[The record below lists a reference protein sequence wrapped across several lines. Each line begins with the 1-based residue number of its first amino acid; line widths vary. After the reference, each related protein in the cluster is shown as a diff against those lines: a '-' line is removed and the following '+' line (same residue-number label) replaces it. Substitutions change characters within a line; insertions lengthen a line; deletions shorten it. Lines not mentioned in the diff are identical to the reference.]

1 MHWHLD
7 VTFNMDNNH
16 TLDKNALMNLEII
29 NKFCLGVL
37 ERVKP
42 YCNMSLKRI
51 MNILS
56 LDLENNFLEFLAF
69 LALANNNV

>member
-1 MHWHLD
+1 
-7 VTFNMDNNH
+7 
-16 TLDKNALMNLEII
+16 
-29 NKFCLGVL
+29 
-37 ERVKP
+37 
-42 YCNMSLKRI
+42 MSLKRI